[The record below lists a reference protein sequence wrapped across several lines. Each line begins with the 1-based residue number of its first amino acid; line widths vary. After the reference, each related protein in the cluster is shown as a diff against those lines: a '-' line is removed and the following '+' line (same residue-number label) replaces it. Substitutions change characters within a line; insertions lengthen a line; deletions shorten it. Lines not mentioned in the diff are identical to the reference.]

1 MSPKMSE
8 KELLSRLAE
17 LPREISPGR
26 DPWPGIISAI
36 ENMPAGSGATKSRAS
51 WWFMAAA
58 ASVMLAISAG
68 LVMKPLYEENAVSTD
83 SLASGDPV
91 TSVVDQVNVYQN
103 SPAPG
108 MFNIVDAEY
117 VAAFREFINA
127 GDSHAGLAPQTVEK
141 IEMGWADLRVT
152 EKALAAALEQHPN
165 DLFLNERMLE
175 LRARQ
180 LGFLKQLVSLDR
192 NNRRLTI

>member
-1 MSPKMSE
+1 MSPKMNE
-8 KELLSRLAE
+8 KELLSRLAD

-36 ENMPAGSGATKSRAS
+36 ENMPVGSGATKSRSS

-58 ASVMLAISAG
+58 ASMMLAISAG
-68 LVMKPLYEENAVSTD
+68 LVMRPLYEENAVSTD
-83 SLASGDPV
+83 SLASGD
-91 TSVVDQVNVYQN
+91 TGASVVEVNVYENAGAQ
-103 SPAPG
+103 G
-108 MFNIVDAEY
+108 MLGIVDAEY

-127 GDSHAGLAPQTVEK
+127 GDSHADLAPQTIEK

-152 EKALAAALEQHPN
+152 EEALAAALEQHPN

-192 NNRRLTI
+192 NSRRLTI